1 MLSRNMQWGWVRSS
15 VLAEPCPD
23 LNKPLREGRFLSIA
37 QLRYH
42 QPVIHLRSTLIPFI
56 QIISLNIYP
65 ASLKNWLSQEG
76 WVKTSSSI
84 FHITEI
90 RQSSCSLFQT
100 QIQGQSTGSMSLH
113 LCGNFILDILLS
125 SLPNDLD
132 WYHPK

>member
-1 MLSRNMQWGWVRSS
+1 MLSSNVQWGWVRSS

-23 LNKPLREGRFLSIA
+23 LNKPLREGHFQSIA

-42 QPVIHLRSTLIPFI
+42 PPVIHLRSTLIPSI

-65 ASLKNWLSQEG
+65 ASLKNWPSQEG
-76 WVKTSSSI
+76 WVKTSSSVL
-84 FHITEI
+84 HITEI
-90 RQSSCSLFQT
+90 RQLSSSLFRT
-100 QIQGQSTGSMSLH
+100 QIQGQSAGSMSLYI
-113 LCGNFILDILLS
+113 CGNFILDILLS